1 MLKFKVPVWQIG
13 HMQIEDRKN
22 NVNEK
27 EKKNFKKS
35 L

>member
-1 MLKFKVPVWQIG
+1 MLKFKVSVWQIG

-22 NVNEK
+22 NVIKK
-27 EKKNFKKS
+27 EKKIFKKS

>member
-1 MLKFKVPVWQIG
+1 MLKFKVSVWQIG

-22 NVNEK
+22 NVTKK
-27 EKKNFKKS
+27 EKKIFKKS